1 MPTRS
6 QAGGATGRPRAADV
20 ASPTQALPAVAEDAL
35 IERGYKGATLDLIA
49 SRAKVSKKTI
59 YAKYGGKPGLLR
71 AVLRRMADEFM
82 DPDLRLLNCEDP
94 LEGLYQWAYMIL
106 RINQAPASH
115 AITAVAMREGRRFPE
130 FNEAMVEA
138 RRVHQKAP
146 LRNHLRSLQ
155 ERGLIRPIDCVEVAA
170 TML

>member
-1 MPTRS
+1 
-6 QAGGATGRPRAADV
+6 
-20 ASPTQALPAVAEDAL
+20 
-35 IERGYKGATLDLIA
+35 
-49 SRAKVSKKTI
+49 
-59 YAKYGGKPGLLR
+59 
-71 AVLRRMADEFM
+71 M

-130 FNEAMVEA
+130 FNEAMVET

-146 LRNHLRSLQ
+146 LRNYLRSLQ